1 MEWNVIV
8 TVNERGYPPVRRL
21 LREYGRIERS
31 DFFNVMVMQVADT
44 AAFLEAMR
52 TLYQAPPPE
61 LNYVGRI
68 VPVSLRF
75 HFQNAEEFEAKAR
88 QAISQWLDELAG
100 RHFYLRMHRRGFK
113 GRLSS
118 QQEEC
123 FLDTFLLEALA
134 GRGSAAAKVDFEG
147 AERVIALETLGQEAG
162 LSLWRREELDRYPFL
177 KLA

>member
-1 MEWNVIV
+1 MQWNVIV
-8 TVNERGYPPVRRL
+8 TVNERGYRPVRRL
-21 LREYGRIERS
+21 LREYGRTARS
-31 DFFNVMVMQVADT
+31 GFFNVMVMQVADT
-44 AAFLEAMR
+44 TTFLEAMH
-52 TLYQAPPPE
+52 TLYAHPPPA

-68 VPVSLRF
+68 IPVSRHFRF
-75 HFQNAEEFEAKAR
+75 QSPAEFEERAR
-88 QAISQWLDELAG
+88 QALLPWLDALSG

-123 FLDTFLLEALA
+123 LLDTFVLQSLA
-134 GRGSAAAKVDFEG
+134 ERGATAKVDFAG

-162 LSLWRREELDRYPFL
+162 LSLWSREQLERYPFL